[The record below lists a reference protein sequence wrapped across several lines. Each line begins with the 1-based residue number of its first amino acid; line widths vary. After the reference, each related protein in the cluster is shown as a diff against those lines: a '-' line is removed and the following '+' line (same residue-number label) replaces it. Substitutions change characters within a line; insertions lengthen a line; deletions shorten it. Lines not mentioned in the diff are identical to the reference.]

1 MSCDSEQEARI
12 RFSNRKAPKTQR
24 NTILVKFKATSPNY
38 RLVSMAVIGI
48 TSLIQI
54 NSQRVSEGTILTV
67 FHNDFGLQPKV
78 LAS

>member
-1 MSCDSEQEARI
+1 MTEQEARI
-12 RFSNRKAPKTQR
+12 RYSCENCGTKAPKTQR
-24 NTILVKFKATSPNY
+24 NTILVKFKATSNY
-38 RLVSMAVIGI
+38 RMVSTAVIGI